1 MAVPKQR
8 SSKAKKRSR
17 FANWNDETEPNLNS
31 CDHCGEAKLPHR
43 VCMNCGY
50 YDGRKVLNVSEK
62 STES

>member
-1 MAVPKQR
+1 MAAPKQK

-17 FANWNDETEPNLNS
+17 FANWKQNTEPNLS
-31 CDHCGEAKLPHR
+31 ACDHCGESKLPHR

-62 STES
+62 SPES